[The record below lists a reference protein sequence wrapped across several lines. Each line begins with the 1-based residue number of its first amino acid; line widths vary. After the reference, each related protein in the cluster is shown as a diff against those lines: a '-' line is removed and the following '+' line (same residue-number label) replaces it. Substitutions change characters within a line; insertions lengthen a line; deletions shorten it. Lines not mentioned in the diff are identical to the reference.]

1 MRNAAIV
8 VAIGL
13 TLANHG
19 AFAARTDVIEGNTG
33 SSVRLLVYEDL
44 QCDDCARFEA
54 MLEQKILPKYSSKIV
69 IVHRDFPLAKHD
81 WARQAAMAAR
91 WVWQQ
96 DSVRGIQIRRELLS
110 EQDHITSANLN
121 TWLADFAG
129 RNHLDPKAIVDSLK
143 DPNLSALIDQ
153 DRQAAVARGV
163 TGTPTAYIGGVAF
176 KDPIIYEDLARALD
190 DALAK

>member
-1 MRNAAIV
+1 MRIAAAV

-33 SSVRLLVYEDL
+33 STVRLLIYEDL

-54 MLEQKILPKYSSKIV
+54 MLEQKVLPKYGAKV
-69 IVHRDFPLAKHD
+69 AIVHRDFPLGKHD
-81 WARQAAMAAR
+81 WARPAAVAAR

-96 DSVRGIQIRRELLS
+96 DSALGIQLRRELLS

-121 TWLADFAG
+121 MWLANFAS
-129 RNHLDPKAIVDSLK
+129 RNHLDPKAIVDSQK
-143 DPNLSALIDQ
+143 DPNLNALIDQ

-163 TGTPTAYIGGVAF
+163 SGTPTAYIGGVVF